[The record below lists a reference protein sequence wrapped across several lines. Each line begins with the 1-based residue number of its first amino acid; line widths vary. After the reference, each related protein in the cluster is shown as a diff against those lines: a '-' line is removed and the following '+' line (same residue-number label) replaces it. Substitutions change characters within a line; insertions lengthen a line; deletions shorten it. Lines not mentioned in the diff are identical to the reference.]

1 MASKAESSPPFF
13 LDTIQILSNNTELLE
28 TCKEVF
34 TNERYKQLLK
44 LRQCEITKL
53 PQNSAL
59 LLPGNSFGFLSEQNG
74 LHSKAIE
81 LYGESLRHEITSSI
95 QDRHHGELLV
105 GESSLLSFPNLSHY
119 ILYTPTSR
127 IDSCNTSKMSV
138 FLSTRAAL
146 RRIRTHNLTLTTDSV
161 KINTLIVC
169 EFPVLMPVIR
179 IALQMKVAIDE
190 ILFDRC
196 SSFKAPTQLP
206 DPMSLEVALTRI
218 KSSAELKA
226 NRFLKSCML

>member
-13 LDTIQILSNNTELLE
+13 LDAIQILSNNTELLE

-34 TNERYKQLLK
+34 TNERYKQLIQF
-44 LRQCEITKL
+44 RQCEINKLEL
-53 PQNSAL
+53 PQNSAF
-59 LLPGNSFGFLSEQNG
+59 LLPGNSFGFLSEQNE

-81 LYGESLRHEITSSI
+81 LFGESLQHEITSSI
-95 QDRHHGELLV
+95 QSRHHGELLV
-105 GESSLLSFPNLSHY
+105 GESSLLSFPNPSYH

-146 RRIRTHNLTLTTDSV
+146 RRICTLNRTTDAV

-169 EFPVLMPVIR
+169 EFPVLMPVYR

-218 KSSAELKA
+218 KSSAEIKTYQFLKA
-226 NRFLKSCML
+226 CTL